1 MEQACTCTWGNGP
14 RLQHV
19 TQNLQSDGET
29 LTWWP
34 SRWCVGAVGR
44 RSLMEEGLP
53 SVEVCLDPGAYVDPM
68 FGVGSCHRQIN
79 HAMQE
84 CPDDCCWVTQ
94 LADE

>member
-1 MEQACTCTWGNGP
+1 
-14 RLQHV
+14 
-19 TQNLQSDGET
+19 
-29 LTWWP
+29 
-34 SRWCVGAVGR
+34 
-44 RSLMEEGLP
+44 MEEGLP